1 MGCHV
6 FLSVSSIRNKPAR
19 YISKCH
25 VNISQWLPAHKWSC
39 WVLFGAASLRRFVG
53 MAPAKIWSTETDH
66 AQLGEKIWNKLGK
79 EMEMEMERK
88 GRKEVIPAISSCLR
102 FFTISWAR
110 TKQTVHRRCGA
121 NSSICAH
128 LSKSFAGLGGSGTK
142 VHRHQCFFA
151 FEPRVSDFVALC
163 VLTSQLCSCKNCSS
177 KVSWKTYCLLE
188 TAFPPM
194 MPHREVSRTW
204 VQSLHCSRLA
214 PALWA
219 NACAVWGLKWLGKQP
234 RQHRLNM
241 FEVSETY
248 QRGPLPCVA
257 ISCFASLLIVP
268 WCSFMWFSQWIGCF
282 DEFWLN
288 LVQLKT
294 WILKQKETDLGP
306 RDILSLST
314 S

>member
-128 LSKSFAGLGGSGTK
+128 LSKSFAGLGWSGTK
-142 VHRHQCFFA
+142 VHRHQCFLHLSRA
-151 FEPRVSDFVALC
+151 FQTSLHFVSSHPNYVLVRTAHQKFLEKLIACWKQLFHPWCHIVRYPEPGYNLFTVRDLLLLCEPTPVRFEDWSGWVSSRVSIGWTCLKWVRHTREDHCL
-163 VLTSQLCSCKNCSS
+163 VLLF
-177 KVSWKTYCLLE
+177 L
-188 TAFPPM
+188 A
-194 MPHREVSRTW
+194 
-204 VQSLHCSRLA
+204 SRL
-214 PALWA
+214 
-219 NACAVWGLKWLGKQP
+219 
-234 RQHRLNM
+234 
-241 FEVSETY
+241 S
-248 QRGPLPCVA
+248 
-257 ISCFASLLIVP
+257 
-268 WCSFMWFSQWIGCF
+268 
-282 DEFWLN
+282 
-288 LVQLKT
+288 
-294 WILKQKETDLGP
+294 
-306 RDILSLST
+306 
-314 S
+314 

>member
-1 MGCHV
+1 MWSEFQYFCTSIEI
-6 FLSVSSIRNKPAR
+6 LRRAWLKRNQSSQTSVS
-19 YISKCH
+19 
-25 VNISQWLPAHKWSC
+25 L
-39 WVLFGAASLRRFVG
+39 L
-53 MAPAKIWSTETDH
+53 
-66 AQLGEKIWNKLGK
+66 
-79 EMEMEMERK
+79 
-88 GRKEVIPAISSCLR
+88 
-102 FFTISWAR
+102 
-110 TKQTVHRRCGA
+110 
-121 NSSICAH
+121 
-128 LSKSFAGLGGSGTK
+128 
-142 VHRHQCFFA
+142 A

-219 NACAVWGLKWLGKQP
+219 NACALWGLKWLGKQP

-257 ISCFASLLIVP
+257 ISCFASFLIVP

-294 WILKQKETDLGP
+294 WILKKKDTYLGP

>member
-1 MGCHV
+1 MWSEFQYLCT
-6 FLSVSSIRNKPAR
+6 SIE
-19 YISKCH
+19 I
-25 VNISQWLPAHKWSC
+25 
-39 WVLFGAASLRRFVG
+39 LRR
-53 MAPAKIWSTETDH
+53 AWLKRN
-66 AQLGEKIWNKLGK
+66 Q
-79 EMEMEMERK
+79 
-88 GRKEVIPAISSCLR
+88 SS
-102 FFTISWAR
+102 
-110 TKQTVHRRCGA
+110 QTSV
-121 NSSICAH
+121 
-128 LSKSFAGLGGSGTK
+128 
-142 VHRHQCFFA
+142 FFA

-163 VLTSQLCSCKNCSS
+163 VLTSQLCSCKNWSS

-234 RQHRLNM
+234 HQHRLNM

-257 ISCFASLLIVP
+257 ISCFASFLIVP

-288 LVQLKT
+288 LVQLKNVDSEAKRNRPWT
-294 WILKQKETDLGP
+294 PWHPIIINILRISSAQICSSAHFFCSLQFFCWI
-306 RDILSLST
+306 ILEMAVSIGAVALT
-314 S
+314 SQVPVSIQSHNDFIS